1 MDESEGAD
9 AAQLDAFTSR
19 ATLHEEIGQRSKAVQ
34 DQIAELST
42 FGKMVKLESFEPFK

>member
-1 MDESEGAD
+1 MQGDCVYS
-9 AAQLDAFTSR
+9 SYR
-19 ATLHEEIGQRSKAVQ
+19 ATLHEEIGQRSQAVQ